1 MLGVEAMH
9 RTDPL
14 PTGRERLRWFEDAF
28 DPGTTK
34 YLSDLGV
41 APGWHCLEL
50 GGGGGSIAAW
60 LCARVGPTGRVVAT
74 DLDTRFLEAIDCPPL
89 EVWRHELGADDLP
102 EAMFDLIHIRAVLSC
117 LPRRERAIDQ
127 IVGALRPGGRVLI
140 EEPDYTSEAMI
151 GQPGAALDRACKLM
165 SAKNRLLAA
174 HGFDTLF
181 ARKVALELIDRGL
194 AEVAAEGRVAI
205 TRGGSPLARF
215 YQASMLD
222 MPAEGKSSLREI
234 KRYCECI
241 ANPAYVCMWPMMVAT
256 WGRKAL

>member
-1 MLGVEAMH
+1 MH
-9 RTDPL
+9 STDPL
-14 PTGRERLRWFEDAF
+14 PTARERLRWFEDAF

-89 EVWRHELGADDLP
+89 EVWRHDLTADDLP
-102 EAMFDLIHIRAVLSC
+102 EATFDLIHIRALLSC

-127 IVGALRPGGRVLI
+127 IVGALQPGGGVLI
-140 EEPDYTSEAMI
+140 EEPDCTSEAI
-151 GQPGAALDRACKLM
+151 VGHPVAALDRGSKLI
-165 SAKNRLLAA
+165 SAKNRLLEA

-181 ARKVALELIDRGL
+181 AREVYIELIERGL
-194 AEVAAEGRVAI
+194 ADVAAEGRVAI

-215 YQASMLD
+215 YQATMQEVASD
-222 MPAEGKSSLREI
+222 VAAEGRISPREI
-234 KRYCECI
+234 NDYCECI
-241 ANPAYVCMWPMMVAT
+241 ANPAYVYVWPMMVAT
-256 WGRKAL
+256 WGRKPST

>member
-1 MLGVEAMH
+1 MYS
-9 RTDPL
+9 TDPL
-14 PTGRERLRWFEDAF
+14 PTARERLKLFEDAF

-89 EVWRHELGADDLP
+89 EVWRHDLTADDLP
-102 EAMFDLIHIRAVLSC
+102 EAMFDLIHIRALLSC
-117 LPRRERAIDQ
+117 LPRRGRAVDQ

-140 EEPDYTSEAMI
+140 EEPDCTSEAI
-151 GQPGAALDRACKLM
+151 VSQPGVAMDQASKLI
-165 SAKNRLLAA
+165 SAKNRFLEA

-181 ARKVALELIDRGL
+181 AREVYVELIDRGL
-194 AEVAAEGRVAI
+194 ADVAAEGRVTI
-205 TRGGSPLARF
+205 TGGGSPLARF
-215 YQASMLD
+215 YQATLQEVASQVA
-222 MPAEGKSSLREI
+222 AEGKISLREI
-234 KRYCECI
+234 NGYCEYI
-241 ANPAYVCMWPMMVAT
+241 ANPAYVYIWPMMVAT
-256 WGRKAL
+256 WGRKGST